1 MRARNHN
8 GPRRED
14 PPRKMPVHAP
24 PGPMPT
30 LADLANQHVTELRVW
45 CGAWPQRCFHR
56 GVVRLDLFRPA
67 ETIEQA
73 SRRLVCTKCGL
84 SGGYAQPHWPS

>member
-1 MRARNHN
+1 MMRPRNHN

-14 PPRKMPVHAP
+14 PPRKMPVLAP
-24 PGPMPT
+24 PGPVPT
-30 LADLANQHVTELRVW
+30 LADLAEQHVTKLRVW
-45 CGAWPQRCFHR
+45 CGAWPHRCFHR
-56 GVVRLDLFRPA
+56 GVVSLELFEPS

-84 SGGYAQPHWPS
+84 IGGYAQPHWP